1 MLPGIS
7 LQIIAIWFFFPGAA
21 YLSTVGI
28 AAGILSGIAGL
39 ALAFLGLLGDDSGQ
53 RWQKS

>member
-1 MLPGIS
+1 MLLGIS

-28 AAGILSGIAGL
+28 LSGIAGL
-39 ALAFLGLLGDDSGQ
+39 ALVFLGLPGDDGGQ